1 MTNMKRIN
9 LSTLR
14 LIFYVIAFFSTASSF
29 GQDKSNNLMTTTK
42 EHIIKSSFNNKLY
55 QLYVSLPRN
64 YIRVDT
70 IHYPVLYVLDGKFSF
85 TSFHSIREV
94 LDLGKEIKDVIIVA
108 IDDSSQTDT
117 DWLADR
123 YNDFTFSSIPQS
135 DTQWSKLMNIPIEK
149 LKSGGAEL
157 FLSTFQNDIIP
168 FIDNHYKTSAD
179 RGISGHSLGG
189 LFAGY
194 CLVRKPDLFKRYSIN
209 SPSFW
214 WNNNEMLSLENSFA
228 KQSKSISANAFFSA
242 GALEG
247 EMMIAPMTAFTNS
260 LKNRDYKGLTM
271 ISQIFDGET
280 HLSVVPACSSRT
292 LKVLYGRNVK

>member
-1 MTNMKRIN
+1 MKRIN
-9 LSTLR
+9 SNISSVIAWVIVFLSTG
-14 LIFYVIAFFSTASSF
+14 ISF
-29 GQDKSNNLMTTTK
+29 GQEKSNKLLSPTK
-42 EHIIKSSFNNKLY
+42 GHIIKSTFNNKFY
-55 QLYVSLPRN
+55 QLYVSLPKN
-64 YIRVDT
+64 YSTDDT

-85 TSFHSIREV
+85 ISFHSIREV

-108 IDDSSQTDT
+108 IDDSSQTDA
-117 DWLADR
+117 DWFADR
-123 YNDFTFSSIPQS
+123 YNDFTPSSIPQS
-135 DTQWSKLMNIPIEK
+135 DTQWSKMMNIPIGK

-157 FLSTFQNDIIP
+157 FLNTLQNDIIP
-168 FIDNHYKTSAD
+168 FTEKHYKTSAD

-194 CLVRKPDLFKRYSIN
+194 CLVKRPDLFKRYGIN

-228 KQSKSISANAFFSA
+228 KQGKSLSANAFFSA

-247 EMMIAPMTAFTNS
+247 EMLIAPMTAFTNS
-260 LKNRDYKGLTM
+260 LKNHDYTGLTM

-280 HLSVVPACSSRT
+280 HLSVVSACNSRT
-292 LKVLYGRNVK
+292 LRVLYGPNVK